1 MFLFALRNLFLQR
14 KRYALMALAVA
25 VGFMLITVL
34 TGLSYGALETI
45 KTKAARYFSGHI
57 IVYGF
62 KDTQDGSDINISDT
76 ENYINIINHARLP
89 LRTVSPRSIY
99 YGREVRLFF
108 GGNYIRLL
116 RVIGADFEREGKE
129 LSKLP
134 FTEGGIEGM
143 TKPEGKNGI
152 IISTEAA
159 RLLGCRIN
167 DDVIIYL
174 RTEEGQ
180 YSTAN
185 LIVQGIFDETNIFGY
200 AAYMNREDLNILMDK
215 NPGWATEIAVYAS
228 EGNNIP
234 RLAERLRLAFAKT
247 KDVAP
252 PLNSRHDFSS
262 FRSKNLGNDKE
273 VVAVMSV
280 NAQLEQLKSLL
291 DAFLL
296 CTYFVLFIFLVIV
309 MIGILNTYRV
319 IVYERTREIG
329 TMRAIGMQAS
339 DVKRIFLYE
348 AAALA
353 LIASAFGFILGLVTF
368 HFVGLFDL
376 SKVTAAGMF
385 TENGALQY
393 FIGFRSVVLNLL
405 FMLAAVIA
413 AAWRP
418 ADQASKMPP
427 AQALRK
433 D

>member
-62 KDTQDGSDINISDT
+62 KDTEEDSDINISDT
-76 ENYINIINHARLP
+76 KKYVKIINQARLP

-116 RVIGADFEREGKE
+116 RVIGVDFETEGKE
-129 LSKLP
+129 LAKLP
-134 FTEGGIEGM
+134 FTEGGIEKM
-143 TKPEGKNGI
+143 TGAESRNGI
-152 IISTEAA
+152 IISTEVS
-159 RLLGCRIN
+159 RLLGCRIG

-185 LIVQGIFDETNIFGY
+185 MIVQGIFDEANIFGY
-200 AAYMNREDLNILMDK
+200 AAYMNRADLNILMDK
-215 NPGWATEIAVYAS
+215 KPDWATEIAVYAK
-228 EGNNIP
+228 EGYNIP
-234 RLAERLRLAFAKT
+234 ILTEKLRLSFAKVMDT
-247 KDVAP
+247 AP
-252 PLNSRHDFSS
+252 SLKTRHDFSS
-262 FRSKNLGNDKE
+262 FRSGNLGNKNE

-280 NAQLEQLKSLL
+280 DAQLEQLKSLL
-291 DAFLL
+291 DAFLV
-296 CTYFVLFIFLVIV
+296 CTYFVLFVFLVIV

-353 LIASAFGFILGLVTF
+353 LIASAFGFVLGLVTF

-385 TENGALQY
+385 TENGRLQY
-393 FIGFRSVVLNLL
+393 FIGLRSVALNLL
-405 FMLAAVIA
+405 FMLVAVVA

>member
-62 KDTQDGSDINISDT
+62 DEEEMSLPDSK
-76 ENYINIINHARLP
+76 EYIKIINKSRIP
-89 LRTVSPRSIY
+89 LRTVSPRTIY
-99 YGREVRLFF
+99 YGKEVRLFF

-116 RVIGADFEREGKE
+116 RIIGADFEREGKE
-129 LSKLP
+129 LAKLP
-134 FTEGGIEGM
+134 FAEGGIQEM
-143 TKPEGKNGI
+143 TGPEGENGI

-159 RLLGCRIN
+159 RLLGARLG

-174 RTEEGQ
+174 RTEQGQ
-180 YSTAN
+180 YNTAN
-185 LIVQGIFDETNIFGY
+185 MVVKGIFDEANIFGY
-200 AAYMNREDLNILMDK
+200 AAYIGQKELNRLMDM
-215 NPGWATEIAVYAS
+215 PEDWSTEIAVYTK
-228 EGNNIP
+228 EGSNITL
-234 RLAERLRLAFAKT
+234 LAERLRLEFAKT
-247 KDVAP
+247 KAVFPTIHD
-252 PLNSRHDFSS
+252 RHEFSDY
-262 FRSKNLGNDKE
+262 RSENRGNKE
-273 VVAVMSV
+273 KTAAIMTV

-353 LIASAFGFILGLVTF
+353 LIASAFGFMLGLVTF

-393 FIGFRSVVLNLL
+393 FIGFRSVALNLL

>member
-1 MFLFALRNLFLQR
+1 MFLFAVRNLFLQR

-62 KDTQDGSDINISDT
+62 
-76 ENYINIINHARLP
+76 ENTGMSIPDPKSYVNIINRSKLP
-89 LRTVSPRSIY
+89 LRTVSPRSVY
-99 YGREVRLFF
+99 YGKEVRLFF

-116 RVIGADFEREGKE
+116 RVIGADFETEGKE

-134 FTEGGIEGM
+134 FVEGGIEGLSG
-143 TKPEGKNGI
+143 PDGKNGI
-152 IISTEAA
+152 IISTEAS
-159 RLLGCRIN
+159 RLLGARLG
-167 DDVIIYL
+167 DDVIIYVK
-174 RTEEGQ
+174 TIEGQ
-180 YSTAN
+180 YNTEN
-185 LIVQGIFDETNIFGY
+185 MIVKGIFDETNIFGY
-200 AAYMNREDLNILMDK
+200 AAYMNREELNIIMDQ
-215 NPGWATEIAVYAS
+215 PQDWATEIAVYAK
-228 EGNNIP
+228 EGSNIP
-234 RLAERLRLAFAKT
+234 LITERLRLEFAKT
-247 KDVAP
+247 KDVFP
-252 PLNSRHDFSS
+252 TINTRHDFSEY
-262 FRSKNLGNDKE
+262 RSGNRGNDKE

-339 DVKRIFLYE
+339 DVKLIFLYE

-353 LIASAFGFILGLVTF
+353 VIASAIGFGLGLVTF
-368 HFVGLFDL
+368 HFVGLFNL

-385 TENGALQY
+385 TENGRLQY
-393 FIGFRSVVLNLL
+393 FIGFRSVALNLF
-405 FMLAAVIA
+405 FMMVAVIA
-413 AAWRP
+413 AAYRP
-418 ADQASKMPP
+418 AKKASLMPP
-427 AQALRK
+427 ADALRK

>member
-62 KDTQDGSDINISDT
+62 DEEEMSLPDSK
-76 ENYINIINHARLP
+76 EYIKIINKSRIP
-89 LRTVSPRSIY
+89 LRTVSPRTIY
-99 YGREVRLFF
+99 YGKEVRLFF

-116 RVIGADFEREGKE
+116 RIIGADFEREGKE
-129 LSKLP
+129 LAKLP
-134 FTEGGIEGM
+134 FTEGGIQEM
-143 TKPEGKNGI
+143 TGPEGENGI

-159 RLLGCRIN
+159 RLLGARLG

-174 RTEEGQ
+174 RTEQGQ
-180 YSTAN
+180 YNTAN
-185 LIVQGIFDETNIFGY
+185 MVVKGIFDEANIFGY
-200 AAYMNREDLNILMDK
+200 AAYIGQKELNRLMDM
-215 NPGWATEIAVYAS
+215 PEDWATEIAVYTK
-228 EGNNIP
+228 EGSNITL
-234 RLAERLRLAFAKT
+234 LAERLRLEFAKT
-247 KDVAP
+247 KAVFPTIHD
-252 PLNSRHDFSS
+252 RHEFSDY
-262 FRSKNLGNDKE
+262 RSENRGNKE
-273 VVAVMSV
+273 KTAAIMTV

-393 FIGFRSVVLNLL
+393 FIGFRSVALNLL

>member
-1 MFLFALRNLFLQR
+1 MFLFAVRNLFLQR

-62 KDTQDGSDINISDT
+62 
-76 ENYINIINHARLP
+76 ENTGMSIPDSKSYVNIINHSKLP
-89 LRTVSPRSIY
+89 LRTVSPRSVY
-99 YGREVRLFF
+99 YGKEVRLFF

-116 RVIGADFEREGKE
+116 RVIGADFETEGKE

-134 FTEGGIEGM
+134 FVEGGIEGLSG
-143 TKPEGKNGI
+143 PDGKNGI
-152 IISTEAA
+152 IISTEAS
-159 RLLGCRIN
+159 RLLGARLG
-167 DDVIIYL
+167 DDVIIYVK
-174 RTEEGQ
+174 TIEGQ
-180 YSTAN
+180 YNTEN
-185 LIVQGIFDETNIFGY
+185 MIVKGIFDETNIFGY
-200 AAYMNREDLNILMDK
+200 AAYMNREELNIIMDQ
-215 NPGWATEIAVYAS
+215 PQDWATEIAVYAK
-228 EGNNIP
+228 EGSNIP
-234 RLAERLRLAFAKT
+234 LITERLRLEFAKT
-247 KDVAP
+247 KDVFP
-252 PLNSRHDFSS
+252 TINTRHDFSEY
-262 FRSKNLGNDKE
+262 RSGNRGNDKE

-339 DVKRIFLYE
+339 DVKLIFLYE

-353 LIASAFGFILGLVTF
+353 VIASAIGFGLGLVTF
-368 HFVGLFDL
+368 HFVGLFNL

-385 TENGALQY
+385 TENGRLQY
-393 FIGFRSVVLNLL
+393 FIGFRSVALNLF
-405 FMLAAVIA
+405 FMMVAVIA
-413 AAWRP
+413 AAYRP
-418 ADQASKMPP
+418 AKKASLMPP
-427 AQALRK
+427 ADALRK

>member
-1 MFLFALRNLFLQR
+1 MFLFAIRNLFLQR

-62 KDTQDGSDINISDT
+62 
-76 ENYINIINHARLP
+76 ENTGMSIPDSKSYVDIINHSRLP
-89 LRTVSPRSIY
+89 FRTVSPRSVY
-99 YGREVRLFF
+99 YGKEVRLFF

-116 RVIGADFEREGKE
+116 RVIGADIETEGKE

-134 FTEGGIEGM
+134 FTEGGIEGLSG
-143 TKPEGKNGI
+143 PDGKNGI
-152 IISTEAA
+152 IISTEAS
-159 RLLGCRIN
+159 RLLGARMG
-167 DDVIIYL
+167 DDVIIYVK
-174 RTEEGQ
+174 TEGGQ
-180 YSTAN
+180 YNTEN
-185 LIVQGIFDETNIFGY
+185 MVVKGIFDETNIFGY
-200 AAYMNREDLNILMDK
+200 AAYMNREELNIIMDK
-215 NPGWATEIAVYAS
+215 DPGWATEIAVYGK
-228 EGNNIP
+228 EGSNIP
-234 RLAERLRLAFAKT
+234 LLTERLRVEFSKT
-247 KDVAP
+247 KDVFPAIHT
-252 PLNSRHDFSS
+252 RHDFSEY
-262 FRSKNLGNDKE
+262 RSGNRNNDKE

-291 DAFLL
+291 DAFLG

-353 LIASAFGFILGLVTF
+353 IAASAFGFILGLVTF

-385 TENGALQY
+385 TENGKLQY
-393 FIGFRSVVLNLL
+393 FIGLRSVAMNLL
-405 FMLAAVIA
+405 FMMVAVVA

>member
-62 KDTQDGSDINISDT
+62 
-76 ENYINIINHARLP
+76 ENTGMSIPDPESYVKIINHSRLP
-89 LRTVSPRSIY
+89 FRTVSPRSVY
-99 YGREVRLFF
+99 YGKEVRLFF

-116 RVIGADFEREGKE
+116 RVIGADFDTEGKE

-134 FTEGGIEGM
+134 FVEGGIEGLSD
-143 TKPEGKNGI
+143 PDGKNGI
-152 IISTEAA
+152 IISTEAS
-159 RLLGCRIN
+159 RLLGARLG
-167 DDVIIYL
+167 DDVIIYVK
-174 RTEEGQ
+174 TEGGQ
-180 YSTAN
+180 YNTEN
-185 LIVQGIFDETNIFGY
+185 MVVKGIFDETNIFGY
-200 AAYMNREDLNILMDK
+200 AAYMNRETLNSIMDK
-215 NPGWATEIAVYAS
+215 EQGWATEIAVYTK
-228 EGNNIP
+228 EGSNIP
-234 RLAERLRLAFAKT
+234 LLTERLRHEFAKT
-247 KDVAP
+247 RDVFP
-252 PLNSRHDFSS
+252 TISTRRDFSKY
-262 FRSKNLGNDKE
+262 RSGNRGNDKE

-291 DAFLL
+291 DAFLG

-339 DVKRIFLYE
+339 DVRMIFLYE

-353 LIASAFGFILGLVTF
+353 LIASAFGFILGYVTF
-368 HFVGLFDL
+368 RFVGLFDL

-385 TENGALQY
+385 TENGKLQY
-393 FIGFRSVVLNLL
+393 FIGLRSVVMNLL
-405 FMLAAVIA
+405 FMLTAVVA

-418 ADQASKMPP
+418 AKQASLMPP

>member
-62 KDTQDGSDINISDT
+62 
-76 ENYINIINHARLP
+76 ENTGMSIPDPESYVKIINHSRLP
-89 LRTVSPRSIY
+89 FRTVSPRSVY
-99 YGREVRLFF
+99 YGKEVRLFF

-116 RVIGADFEREGKE
+116 RVIGADFETEGKE

-134 FTEGGIEGM
+134 FVEGGIEGLSR
-143 TKPEGKNGI
+143 PDGKNGI
-152 IISTEAA
+152 IISTEAS
-159 RLLGCRIN
+159 RLLGARLG
-167 DDVIIYL
+167 DDVIIYVK
-174 RTEEGQ
+174 TIEGQ
-180 YSTAN
+180 YNTEN
-185 LIVQGIFDETNIFGY
+185 MIVKGIFDESNIFGY
-200 AAYMNREDLNILMDK
+200 AAYMNREELNIIMDQ
-215 NPGWATEIAVYAS
+215 PQDWATEIAVYAK
-228 EGNNIP
+228 EGSNIP
-234 RLAERLRLAFAKT
+234 LITERLRLEFAKT
-247 KDVAP
+247 KDVFP
-252 PLNSRHDFSS
+252 TINTRHDFSEY
-262 FRSKNLGNDKE
+262 RSGNRGNDKE

-339 DVKRIFLYE
+339 DVKLIFLYE

-353 LIASAFGFILGLVTF
+353 VIASAIGFVLGLVTF
-368 HFVGLFDL
+368 YFVGLFNL

-385 TENGALQY
+385 TENGRLQY
-393 FIGFRSVVLNLL
+393 FIGFRSVALNLF
-405 FMLAAVIA
+405 FMMVAVIA
-413 AAWRP
+413 AAYRP
-418 ADQASKMPP
+418 AKKASLMPP
-427 AQALRK
+427 ADALRK

>member
-62 KDTQDGSDINISDT
+62 
-76 ENYINIINHARLP
+76 ENTGMSIPDSKSYVNIINHSRLP
-89 LRTVSPRSIY
+89 LRTVSPRSVY
-99 YGREVRLFF
+99 YGKEVRLFF

-116 RVIGADFEREGKE
+116 RVIGADFETEGKE
-129 LSKLP
+129 LAKLP
-134 FTEGGIEGM
+134 FVEGGIEGLSG
-143 TKPEGKNGI
+143 PEGKNGI

-159 RLLGCRIN
+159 RLLGARLG
-167 DDVIIYL
+167 DDVIIYVK
-174 RTEEGQ
+174 TIEGQ
-180 YSTAN
+180 YNTEN
-185 LIVQGIFDETNIFGY
+185 MVVKGIFDETNIFGY
-200 AAYMNREDLNILMDK
+200 AAYMNREELNIIMDK
-215 NPGWATEIAVYAS
+215 DPGWATEIAVYAK

-234 RLAERLRLAFAKT
+234 RLTERLRLEFAKT
-247 KDVAP
+247 RDVFPAIHT
-252 PLNSRHDFSS
+252 RHDFSEY
-262 FRSKNLGNDKE
+262 RSGNRDNDKE

-296 CTYFVLFIFLVIV
+296 CTYFVLFVFLVIV

-339 DVKRIFLYE
+339 DVKMIFLYE

-353 LIASAFGFILGLVTF
+353 IIASAFGFVLGLVTF
-368 HFVGLFDL
+368 HFAGLFNL

-385 TENGALQY
+385 TENGQLQY
-393 FIGFRSVVLNLL
+393 FIGLRSVALNLF
-405 FMLAAVIA
+405 FMMVAVIA

-418 ADQASKMPP
+418 AEQASKMPP

>member
-1 MFLFALRNLFLQR
+1 MFLFAIRNLFLQR

-62 KDTQDGSDINISDT
+62 
-76 ENYINIINHARLP
+76 ENTGMSIPDSKSYVDIINHSRLP
-89 LRTVSPRSIY
+89 FRTVSPRSVY
-99 YGREVRLFF
+99 YGKEVRLFF

-116 RVIGADFEREGKE
+116 RVIGADIETEGKE

-134 FTEGGIEGM
+134 FTEGGIEGLSG
-143 TKPEGKNGI
+143 PDGKNGI
-152 IISTEAA
+152 IISTEAS
-159 RLLGCRIN
+159 RLLGARMG
-167 DDVIIYL
+167 DDVIIYVK
-174 RTEEGQ
+174 TEGGQ
-180 YSTAN
+180 YNTEN
-185 LIVQGIFDETNIFGY
+185 MVVKGIFDETNIFGY
-200 AAYMNREDLNILMDK
+200 AAYMNREELNIIMDK
-215 NPGWATEIAVYAS
+215 DPGWATEIAVYGK
-228 EGNNIP
+228 EGSNIP
-234 RLAERLRLAFAKT
+234 LLTERLRVEFSKT
-247 KDVAP
+247 KDVFPAIHT
-252 PLNSRHDFSS
+252 RHDFSEY
-262 FRSKNLGNDKE
+262 RSGNRNNDKE

-291 DAFLL
+291 DAFLG

-353 LIASAFGFILGLVTF
+353 IVASAFGFILGLVTF

-385 TENGALQY
+385 TENGKLQY
-393 FIGFRSVVLNLL
+393 FIGRRSVAMNLL
-405 FMLAAVIA
+405 FMMVAVVA

>member
-62 KDTQDGSDINISDT
+62 
-76 ENYINIINHARLP
+76 ENTGMSIPDSKSYVNIINHSRLP
-89 LRTVSPRSIY
+89 LRTVSPRSVY
-99 YGREVRLFF
+99 YGKEVRLFF

-116 RVIGADFEREGKE
+116 RVIGADFETEGKE

-134 FTEGGIEGM
+134 FTEGGIEGLSG
-143 TKPEGKNGI
+143 PDGKNGI
-152 IISTEAA
+152 VISTEAA
-159 RLLGCRIN
+159 RLLGARMG
-167 DDVIIYL
+167 DDVIIYVK
-174 RTEEGQ
+174 TEGGQ
-180 YSTAN
+180 YNTEN
-185 LIVQGIFDETNIFGY
+185 MVVKGIFDETNIFGY
-200 AAYMNREDLNILMDK
+200 AAYMNREELNIIMDK
-215 NPGWATEIAVYAS
+215 DKGWATEIAVYAK
-228 EGNNIP
+228 EGSNIP
-234 RLAERLRLAFAKT
+234 LITERLRLEFAKS
-247 KDVAP
+247 KDVFP
-252 PLNSRHDFSS
+252 SIRTRHDFSEY
-262 FRSKNLGNDKE
+262 RSGNRNNDKE

-291 DAFLL
+291 DAFLG
-296 CTYFVLFIFLVIV
+296 CTYFVLFVFLVIV

-329 TMRAIGMQAS
+329 TMRAIGVQAS

-353 LIASAFGFILGLVTF
+353 LIASAFGFVLGLVTF

-385 TENGALQY
+385 TENGRLQY
-393 FIGFRSVVLNLL
+393 FIGLRSVALNLL
-405 FMLAAVIA
+405 FMLAAVVA

>member
-62 KDTQDGSDINISDT
+62 
-76 ENYINIINHARLP
+76 ENTGMSIPDPESYVKIINHSRLP
-89 LRTVSPRSIY
+89 FRTVSPRSVY
-99 YGREVRLFF
+99 YGKEVRLFF

-116 RVIGADFEREGKE
+116 RVIGADFDTEGKE

-134 FTEGGIEGM
+134 FVEGGIEGLSD
-143 TKPEGKNGI
+143 PDGKNGI
-152 IISTEAA
+152 IISTEAS
-159 RLLGCRIN
+159 RLLGARLG
-167 DDVIIYL
+167 DDVVIYL
-174 RTEEGQ
+174 KTIEGQ
-180 YSTAN
+180 YNTEN
-185 LIVQGIFDETNIFGY
+185 MVVKGIFDETNIFGY
-200 AAYMNREDLNILMDK
+200 AAYMNREELNIIMDK
-215 NPGWATEIAVYAS
+215 NPSWATEIAVYAK
-228 EGNNIP
+228 EGSNIP
-234 RLAERLRLAFAKT
+234 RITEKLRLEFAKT
-247 KDVAP
+247 RDVFP
-252 PLNSRHDFSS
+252 PINTRHDFSRY
-262 FRSKNLGNDKE
+262 RSGNRGNDKE
-273 VVAVMSV
+273 VAAVMSV

-329 TMRAIGMQAS
+329 TMRAIGMQAA
-339 DVKRIFLYE
+339 DVKKIFLYE

-353 LIASAFGFILGLVTF
+353 LVASSLGFALGLVTF
-368 HFVGLFDL
+368 HFVGLFNL

-385 TENGALQY
+385 TENGKLQY
-393 FIGFRSVVLNLL
+393 FIGLRSVALNLF
-405 FMLAAVIA
+405 FMMVAVVA

-418 ADQASKMPP
+418 AKKASLMPP

-433 D
+433 E

>member
-14 KRYALMALAVA
+14 RRYALMALAVA

-62 KDTQDGSDINISDT
+62 
-76 ENYINIINHARLP
+76 ENTGMSIPDSKSYVDIINHSRLP
-89 LRTVSPRSIY
+89 FRAVSPRSVY
-99 YGREVRLFF
+99 YGKEVRLFF

-116 RVIGADFEREGKE
+116 RVIGADVETEGKE

-134 FTEGGIEGM
+134 FVEGGIEGLSG
-143 TKPEGKNGI
+143 PEGKNGI

-159 RLLGCRIN
+159 RLLGARLG

-174 RTEEGQ
+174 KTEEGQ
-180 YSTAN
+180 YNTEN
-185 LIVQGIFDETNIFGY
+185 MIVKGIFDETNIFGY
-200 AAYMNREDLNILMDK
+200 AAYMNREELNIIMDK
-215 NPGWATEIAVYAS
+215 DPGWATEIAVYAK
-228 EGNNIP
+228 EGSNIP
-234 RLAERLRLAFAKT
+234 LITERLRLEFAKT
-247 KDVAP
+247 KDVFPAIHT
-252 PLNSRHDFSS
+252 RHDFSEY
-262 FRSKNLGNDKE
+262 RSGNRGNDKE
-273 VVAVMSV
+273 VAAVMSV

-353 LIASAFGFILGLVTF
+353 LIASALGFVLGLVTF

-385 TENGALQY
+385 TENGRLQY
-393 FIGFRSVVLNLL
+393 FIGLRSVALNLF
-405 FMLAAVIA
+405 FMLSAVIA

>member
-62 KDTQDGSDINISDT
+62 
-76 ENYINIINHARLP
+76 ENTGMSIPDSKSYVDIINHSRLP
-89 LRTVSPRSIY
+89 FRTVSPRSVY
-99 YGREVRLFF
+99 YGKEVRLFF

-116 RVIGADFEREGKE
+116 RVIGVDFETERKE

-134 FTEGGIEGM
+134 FAEGGIEGLSG
-143 TKPEGKNGI
+143 PDGKNGI

-159 RLLGCRIN
+159 RLLGARMG
-167 DDVIIYL
+167 DDVIIYIK
-174 RTEEGQ
+174 TEGGQ
-180 YSTAN
+180 YNTEN
-185 LIVQGIFDETNIFGY
+185 MVVKGIFDETNIFGY
-200 AAYMNREDLNILMDK
+200 AAYMNREELNIIMDK
-215 NPGWATEIAVYAS
+215 DPTWATEIAVYGK
-228 EGNNIP
+228 EGSNIP
-234 RLAERLRLAFAKT
+234 LLTERLRHEFAKT
-247 KDVAP
+247 RDVFPAI
-252 PLNSRHDFSS
+252 NTRHDFSEY
-262 FRSKNLGNDKE
+262 RSGNRNNDKE

-353 LIASAFGFILGLVTF
+353 LVASAFGFILGLVTF

-385 TENGALQY
+385 TENGRLQY
-393 FIGFRSVVLNLL
+393 FIGLRSVALNLL
-405 FMLAAVIA
+405 FMMVAVVA

>member
-14 KRYALMALAVA
+14 RRYALMALAVA

-62 KDTQDGSDINISDT
+62 
-76 ENYINIINHARLP
+76 ENTGMSIPDSKSYVDIINHSRLP
-89 LRTVSPRSIY
+89 FRTVSPRSVY
-99 YGREVRLFF
+99 YGKEVRLFF

-116 RVIGADFEREGKE
+116 RVIGADVETEGKE

-134 FTEGGIEGM
+134 FVEGGIEGLSG
-143 TKPEGKNGI
+143 PEGKNGI

-159 RLLGCRIN
+159 RLLGARLG

-174 RTEEGQ
+174 KTEEGQ
-180 YSTAN
+180 YNTEN
-185 LIVQGIFDETNIFGY
+185 MIVKGIFDETNIFGY
-200 AAYMNREDLNILMDK
+200 AAYMNREELNIIMDK
-215 NPGWATEIAVYAS
+215 DPGWATEIAVYAK
-228 EGNNIP
+228 EGSNIP
-234 RLAERLRLAFAKT
+234 LITERLRLEFAKT
-247 KDVAP
+247 KDVFPAIHT
-252 PLNSRHDFSS
+252 RHDFSEY
-262 FRSKNLGNDKE
+262 RSGNRGNDKE
-273 VVAVMSV
+273 VAAVMSV

-353 LIASAFGFILGLVTF
+353 LVASAFGFILGLVTF

-385 TENGALQY
+385 TENGRLQY
-393 FIGFRSVVLNLL
+393 FIGLRSVALNLL
-405 FMLAAVIA
+405 FMMAAVVA

>member
-1 MFLFALRNLFLQR
+1 MFLFAVRNLFLQR

-62 KDTQDGSDINISDT
+62 
-76 ENYINIINHARLP
+76 ENTGMSIPDPKSYVNIINRSKLP
-89 LRTVSPRSIY
+89 LRTVSPRSVY
-99 YGREVRLFF
+99 YGKEVRLFF

-116 RVIGADFEREGKE
+116 RVIGADFETEGKE

-134 FTEGGIEGM
+134 FVEGGIEGLSG
-143 TKPEGKNGI
+143 PDGKNGI
-152 IISTEAA
+152 IISTEAS
-159 RLLGCRIN
+159 RLLGARLG
-167 DDVIIYL
+167 DDVIIYVK
-174 RTEEGQ
+174 TIEGQ
-180 YSTAN
+180 YNTEN
-185 LIVQGIFDETNIFGY
+185 MIVKGIFDETNIFGY
-200 AAYMNREDLNILMDK
+200 AAYMNREELNIIMDQ
-215 NPGWATEIAVYAS
+215 PQDWATEIAVYAK
-228 EGNNIP
+228 EGSNIP
-234 RLAERLRLAFAKT
+234 LITERLRLEFAKT
-247 KDVAP
+247 KDVFP
-252 PLNSRHDFSS
+252 SINTRHDFSEY
-262 FRSKNLGNDKE
+262 RSGNRGNDKE

-339 DVKRIFLYE
+339 DVKLIFLYE

-353 LIASAFGFILGLVTF
+353 VIASAIGFVLGLVTF
-368 HFVGLFDL
+368 HFVGLFNL

-385 TENGALQY
+385 TENGRLQY
-393 FIGFRSVVLNLL
+393 FIGFRSVALNLF
-405 FMLAAVIA
+405 FMMVAVIA
-413 AAWRP
+413 AAYRP
-418 ADQASKMPP
+418 AKKASLMPP
-427 AQALRK
+427 ADALRK

>member
-1 MFLFALRNLFLQR
+1 MFLFAVRNLFLQR

-62 KDTQDGSDINISDT
+62 
-76 ENYINIINHARLP
+76 ENTGMSIPDSKSYVNIINRSKLP
-89 LRTVSPRSIY
+89 LRTVSPRSVY
-99 YGREVRLFF
+99 YGKEVRLFF

-116 RVIGADFEREGKE
+116 RVIGADFETEGKE

-134 FTEGGIEGM
+134 FVEGGIEGLSG
-143 TKPEGKNGI
+143 PDGKNGI
-152 IISTEAA
+152 IISTEAS
-159 RLLGCRIN
+159 RLLGARLG
-167 DDVIIYL
+167 DDVIIYVK
-174 RTEEGQ
+174 TIEGQ
-180 YSTAN
+180 YNTEN
-185 LIVQGIFDETNIFGY
+185 MIVKGIFDETNIFGY
-200 AAYMNREDLNILMDK
+200 AAYMNREELNIIMDQ
-215 NPGWATEIAVYAS
+215 PQDWATEIAVYAK
-228 EGNNIP
+228 EGSNIP
-234 RLAERLRLAFAKT
+234 LITERLRLEFAKT
-247 KDVAP
+247 KDVFP
-252 PLNSRHDFSS
+252 TINTRHDFSEY
-262 FRSKNLGNDKE
+262 RSGNRGNDKE

-339 DVKRIFLYE
+339 DVKLIFLYE

-353 LIASAFGFILGLVTF
+353 VIASAIGFGLGLVTF
-368 HFVGLFDL
+368 HFVGLFNL

-385 TENGALQY
+385 TENGRLQY
-393 FIGFRSVVLNLL
+393 FIGFRSVALNLF
-405 FMLAAVIA
+405 FMMVAVIA
-413 AAWRP
+413 AAYRP
-418 ADQASKMPP
+418 AKKASLMPP
-427 AQALRK
+427 ADALRK

>member
-62 KDTQDGSDINISDT
+62 
-76 ENYINIINHARLP
+76 ENTGMSIPDSKSYVDIINKAKQP
-89 LRTVSPRSIY
+89 LRTVSPRSVY
-99 YGREVRLFF
+99 YGKEVRLFF

-116 RVIGADFEREGKE
+116 RVIGADIETEGKE

-134 FTEGGIEGM
+134 FVEGGIEGLAGS
-143 TKPEGKNGI
+143 EGKNGI

-159 RLLGCRIN
+159 RLLGARLG
-167 DDVIIYL
+167 DDVIIYVK
-174 RTEEGQ
+174 TEEGQ
-180 YSTAN
+180 YNTEN
-185 LIVQGIFDETNIFGY
+185 MVVRGIFDETNIFGY
-200 AAYMNREDLNILMDK
+200 AAYMNREELNIIMDK
-215 NPGWATEIAVYAS
+215 PADWATEIAVYAK
-228 EGNNIP
+228 EGSNIP
-234 RLAERLRLAFAKT
+234 RITEKLRLKFAKT
-247 KDVAP
+247 KDVFPAI
-252 PLNSRHDFSS
+252 NTRHDFSKY
-262 FRSKNLGNDKE
+262 RSGNRGNDKE
-273 VVAVMSV
+273 VAAVMSV

-291 DAFLL
+291 DAFLM

-353 LIASAFGFILGLVTF
+353 LIASALGFILGLVTF
-368 HFVGLFDL
+368 RFVGLFNL

-385 TENGALQY
+385 TENGRLQY
-393 FIGFRSVVLNLL
+393 FIGLRSVVLNLF
-405 FMLAAVIA
+405 FMLVAVIA

-418 ADQASKMPP
+418 AKKASLMPP
-427 AQALRK
+427 ADALRK

>member
-62 KDTQDGSDINISDT
+62 
-76 ENYINIINHARLP
+76 ENTGMSIPDPKKYVDIINHSNLP
-89 LRTVSPRSIY
+89 LRTVSPRSVY
-99 YGREVRLFF
+99 YGKEVRLFF

-116 RVIGADFEREGKE
+116 RVIGADFDTEGKE

-134 FTEGGIEGM
+134 FVEGGIEEM
-143 TKPEGKNGI
+143 TAPEGKNGI

-159 RLLGCRIN
+159 RLLGARLG
-167 DDVIIYL
+167 DDVIIYVK
-174 RTEEGQ
+174 TIEGGQ
-180 YSTAN
+180 YNTEN
-185 LIVQGIFDETNIFGY
+185 MVVKGIFDETNIFGY
-200 AAYMNREDLNILMDK
+200 AAYMNREELNIIMDK
-215 NPGWATEIAVYAS
+215 DPGWATEIAVYAK
-228 EGNNIP
+228 EGSNIP
-234 RLAERLRLAFAKT
+234 RLTEKLRLEFAKT
-247 KDVAP
+247 RDVFPAIHT
-252 PLNSRHDFSS
+252 RHDFSEY
-262 FRSKNLGNDKE
+262 RSGNRGNDKE
-273 VVAVMSV
+273 VAAVMSV

-291 DAFLL
+291 DAFLV

-339 DVKRIFLYE
+339 DVRRIFLYE

-368 HFVGLFDL
+368 HFVGLFNL

-385 TENGALQY
+385 TENGRLQH
-393 FIGFRSVVLNLL
+393 FIGLRSVALNLF
-405 FMLAAVIA
+405 FMLVAVIA

-418 ADQASKMPP
+418 AEKASLMPP

>member
-62 KDTQDGSDINISDT
+62 ENTGMSIPDPGSYVD
-76 ENYINIINHARLP
+76 IINHSGLP
-89 LRTVSPRSIY
+89 LRTVSPRSVY
-99 YGREVRLFF
+99 YGKEVRLFF

-116 RVIGADFEREGKE
+116 RVIGADFQTEGKE
-129 LSKLP
+129 LSRLP
-134 FTEGGIEGM
+134 FVEGGIEELSG
-143 TKPEGKNGI
+143 PDGKNGI

-159 RLLGCRIN
+159 RLLGARMG
-167 DDVIIYL
+167 DDVIIYVK
-174 RTEEGQ
+174 TIEGQ
-180 YSTAN
+180 YNTEN
-185 LIVQGIFDETNIFGY
+185 MIVKGIFDEANIFGY
-200 AAYMNREDLNILMDK
+200 AAYMNREELNVIMDK
-215 NPGWATEIAVYAS
+215 DPGWATEIAVYAK
-228 EGNNIP
+228 EGSNIP
-234 RLAERLRLAFAKT
+234 RITENLRLEFAKT
-247 KDVAP
+247 KDVFP
-252 PLNSRHDFSS
+252 TINTRHDFSEY
-262 FRSKNLGNDKE
+262 RSGNRNNDKE
-273 VVAVMSV
+273 VAAVMSV

-291 DAFLL
+291 DAFLI
-296 CTYFVLFIFLVIV
+296 CTYFVLFVFLVIV

-339 DVKRIFLYE
+339 DVRKIFLYE

-353 LIASAFGFILGLVTF
+353 LVASAFGFILGLVTF

-385 TENGALQY
+385 TENGRLQH
-393 FIGFRSVVLNLL
+393 FIGLRSVALNLL
-405 FMLAAVIA
+405 FMLVAVVA

-418 ADQASKMPP
+418 AEQASKMPP

>member
-62 KDTQDGSDINISDT
+62 ENTGMSIPDSKSYVDIIKHS
-76 ENYINIINHARLP
+76 RLP
-89 LRTVSPRSIY
+89 VRTVSPRSVY
-99 YGREVRLFF
+99 YGKEVRLFF

-116 RVIGADFEREGKE
+116 RVIGADFDTEGRE

-134 FTEGGIEGM
+134 FVEGGIGEMSG
-143 TKPEGKNGI
+143 PDGKNGI

-159 RLLGCRIN
+159 RLLGARLG
-167 DDVIIYL
+167 DDVIIYVK
-174 RTEEGQ
+174 TIEGQ
-180 YSTAN
+180 YNTAN
-185 LIVQGIFDETNIFGY
+185 MIVKGIFDETNIFGY
-200 AAYMNREDLNILMDK
+200 AAYMTREELNILMGKD
-215 NPGWATEIAVYAS
+215 PGWATEVAVYAK
-228 EGNNIP
+228 EGSNIP
-234 RLAERLRLAFAKT
+234 RLTERLRLEFAKT
-247 KDVAP
+247 KDVFPAIHT
-252 PLNSRHDFSS
+252 RRDFSEY
-262 FRSKNLGNDKE
+262 RSGNRGNDKE
-273 VVAVMSV
+273 VAAVMSV

-339 DVKRIFLYE
+339 DVKKIFLYE

-353 LIASAFGFILGLVTF
+353 LVASVLGFVLGLVTF
-368 HFVGLFDL
+368 HFVGLFNL

-385 TENGALQY
+385 TENGHLQY
-393 FIGFRSVVLNLL
+393 FIGFRSVALNLF
-405 FMLAAVIA
+405 FMMVAVIA

-418 ADQASKMPP
+418 AKKASLMPP

-433 D
+433 E

>member
-1 MFLFALRNLFLQR
+1 MFLFAVRNLFLQR

-62 KDTQDGSDINISDT
+62 
-76 ENYINIINHARLP
+76 ENTGMSIPDSKSYVNIINRSKLP
-89 LRTVSPRSIY
+89 LRTVSPRSVY
-99 YGREVRLFF
+99 YGKEVRLFF

-116 RVIGADFEREGKE
+116 RVIGADFETEGKE

-134 FTEGGIEGM
+134 FVEGGIEGLSG
-143 TKPEGKNGI
+143 PDGKNGI
-152 IISTEAA
+152 IISTEAS
-159 RLLGCRIN
+159 RLLGARLG
-167 DDVIIYL
+167 DDVIIYVK
-174 RTEEGQ
+174 TIEGQ
-180 YSTAN
+180 YNTEN
-185 LIVQGIFDETNIFGY
+185 MIVKGIFDETNIFGY
-200 AAYMNREDLNILMDK
+200 AAYMNREELNIIMDQ
-215 NPGWATEIAVYAS
+215 PQDWATEIAVYAK
-228 EGNNIP
+228 EGSNIP
-234 RLAERLRLAFAKT
+234 LITERLRLEFAKT
-247 KDVAP
+247 KDVFP
-252 PLNSRHDFSS
+252 TINTRHDFSEY
-262 FRSKNLGNDKE
+262 RSGNRGNDKE

-339 DVKRIFLYE
+339 DVKLIFLYE

-353 LIASAFGFILGLVTF
+353 VIASAIGFGLGLVTF
-368 HFVGLFDL
+368 HFVGLFNL

-385 TENGALQY
+385 TENGRLQY
-393 FIGFRSVVLNLL
+393 FIGFRSVVLNLF
-405 FMLAAVIA
+405 FMMVAVIA
-413 AAWRP
+413 AAYRP
-418 ADQASKMPP
+418 AKKASLMPP
-427 AQALRK
+427 ADALRK

>member
-62 KDTQDGSDINISDT
+62 
-76 ENYINIINHARLP
+76 ENTGMSIPDSKSYVDIINRSKLP
-89 LRTVSPRSIY
+89 LRTVSPRSVY
-99 YGREVRLFF
+99 YGKEVRLFF

-116 RVIGADFEREGKE
+116 RVIGADFETEGNE

-134 FTEGGIEGM
+134 FVEGGIEELSG
-143 TKPEGKNGI
+143 PDGKNGI

-159 RLLGCRIN
+159 RLLGARMG
-167 DDVIIYL
+167 DDVIIYVK
-174 RTEEGQ
+174 TESGQ
-180 YSTAN
+180 YNTEN
-185 LIVQGIFDETNIFGY
+185 MVVKGIFDETNIFGY
-200 AAYMNREDLNILMDK
+200 AAYMNREELNIIMDK
-215 NPGWATEIAVYAS
+215 DPTWATEIAVYAK
-228 EGNNIP
+228 EGSNIP
-234 RLAERLRLAFAKT
+234 RITEKLRLEFAKT
-247 KDVAP
+247 KDVFP
-252 PLNSRHDFSS
+252 TINTRHDFSKY
-262 FRSKNLGNDKE
+262 RSGNRGNDKE
-273 VVAVMSV
+273 VAAVMSV
-280 NAQLEQLKSLL
+280 NAQLEQLKNLL

-353 LIASAFGFILGLVTF
+353 LIASALGFGLGLVTF
-368 HFVGLFDL
+368 HFVGLFNL

-385 TENGALQY
+385 TENGALQHY
-393 FIGFRSVVLNLL
+393 IGLRSVALNLF
-405 FMLAAVIA
+405 FMMAAVIA

-418 ADQASKMPP
+418 AKKASLMPP

-433 D
+433 E

>member
-62 KDTQDGSDINISDT
+62 DEEEMSLPDSK
-76 ENYINIINHARLP
+76 EYIKIINKSRIP
-89 LRTVSPRSIY
+89 LRTVSPRTIY
-99 YGREVRLFF
+99 YGKEVRLFF

-116 RVIGADFEREGKE
+116 RIIGADFEREGKE
-129 LSKLP
+129 LAKLP
-134 FTEGGIEGM
+134 FTEGGIQEM
-143 TKPEGKNGI
+143 TGPEGENGI

-159 RLLGCRIN
+159 RLLGARLG

-174 RTEEGQ
+174 RTEQGQ
-180 YSTAN
+180 YNTAN
-185 LIVQGIFDETNIFGY
+185 MVVKGIFDEANIFGY
-200 AAYMNREDLNILMDK
+200 AAYIGQKELNRLMDM
-215 NPGWATEIAVYAS
+215 PEDWATEIAVYTK
-228 EGNNIP
+228 EGSNITL
-234 RLAERLRLAFAKT
+234 LAERLRLEFAKT
-247 KDVAP
+247 KAVFPTIHD
-252 PLNSRHDFSS
+252 RHEFSDY
-262 FRSKNLGNDKE
+262 RSENRGNKE
-273 VVAVMSV
+273 KTAAIMTV

-353 LIASAFGFILGLVTF
+353 LIASAFGFILGLVTS

-393 FIGFRSVVLNLL
+393 FIGFRSVALNLL

>member
-62 KDTQDGSDINISDT
+62 DEEEMSLPDSK
-76 ENYINIINHARLP
+76 EYIKIINKSRIP
-89 LRTVSPRSIY
+89 LRTVSSRTIY
-99 YGREVRLFF
+99 YGKEVRLFF

-116 RVIGADFEREGKE
+116 RIIGADFEREGKE
-129 LSKLP
+129 LAKLP
-134 FTEGGIEGM
+134 FTEGGIQEMIG
-143 TKPEGKNGI
+143 PEGENGI

-159 RLLGCRIN
+159 RLLGARLG

-174 RTEEGQ
+174 RTEQGQ
-180 YSTAN
+180 YNTAN
-185 LIVQGIFDETNIFGY
+185 MVVKGIFDEANIFGY
-200 AAYMNREDLNILMDK
+200 AAYIGQKELNRLMDM
-215 NPGWATEIAVYAS
+215 PEDWATEIAVYTK
-228 EGNNIP
+228 EGSNITL
-234 RLAERLRLAFAKT
+234 LAERLRLEFAKT
-247 KDVAP
+247 KAVFPTIND
-252 PLNSRHDFSS
+252 RHEFSDY
-262 FRSKNLGNDKE
+262 RSENRGNKE
-273 VVAVMSV
+273 KTAAIMTV

-393 FIGFRSVVLNLL
+393 FIGFRSVALNLL

>member
-62 KDTQDGSDINISDT
+62 DEEEMSLPDSK
-76 ENYINIINHARLP
+76 EYIKIINKSRIP
-89 LRTVSPRSIY
+89 LRTVSPRTIY
-99 YGREVRLFF
+99 YGKEVRLFF

-116 RVIGADFEREGKE
+116 RIIGADFEREGKE
-129 LSKLP
+129 LAKLP
-134 FTEGGIEGM
+134 FAEGGIQEM
-143 TKPEGKNGI
+143 TGPEGENGI

-159 RLLGCRIN
+159 RLLGARLG
-167 DDVIIYL
+167 DDIIIYL
-174 RTEEGQ
+174 RTEQGQ
-180 YSTAN
+180 YNTAN
-185 LIVQGIFDETNIFGY
+185 MVVKGIFDEANIFGY
-200 AAYMNREDLNILMDK
+200 AAYIGQKELNRLMDM
-215 NPGWATEIAVYAS
+215 PEDWSTEIAVYTK
-228 EGNNIP
+228 EGSNITL
-234 RLAERLRLAFAKT
+234 LAERLRLEFAKT
-247 KDVAP
+247 KAVFPTIHD
-252 PLNSRHDFSS
+252 RHEFSDY
-262 FRSKNLGNDKE
+262 RSENRGNKE
-273 VVAVMSV
+273 KTAAIMTV

-393 FIGFRSVVLNLL
+393 FIGFRSVALNLL

>member
-62 KDTQDGSDINISDT
+62 DEEEMSLPDSK
-76 ENYINIINHARLP
+76 EYIKIINKSRIP
-89 LRTVSPRSIY
+89 LRTVSPRTIY
-99 YGREVRLFF
+99 YGKEVRLFF

-116 RVIGADFEREGKE
+116 RIIGADFEREGKE
-129 LSKLP
+129 LAKLP
-134 FTEGGIEGM
+134 FAEGGIQEM
-143 TKPEGKNGI
+143 TGPEGENGI

-159 RLLGCRIN
+159 RLLGARLG

-174 RTEEGQ
+174 RTEQGQ
-180 YSTAN
+180 YNTAN
-185 LIVQGIFDETNIFGY
+185 MVVKGIFDEANIFGY
-200 AAYMNREDLNILMDK
+200 AAYIGQKELNRLMDM
-215 NPGWATEIAVYAS
+215 PEDWSTEIAVYTK
-228 EGNNIP
+228 EGSNITL
-234 RLAERLRLAFAKT
+234 LAERLRLEFAKT
-247 KDVAP
+247 KAVFPTIHD
-252 PLNSRHDFSS
+252 RHEFSDY
-262 FRSKNLGNDKE
+262 RSENRGNKE
-273 VVAVMSV
+273 KTAAIMTV

-393 FIGFRSVVLNLL
+393 FIGFRSVALNLL